1 MKFSLQ
7 VDELAS
13 DARFPLQDFLLPSS
27 HYLLKQQLDHM
38 ESVAAKDQSKG
49 SGSKNEK
56 ADEGWKS
63 AMMKYCIATRTRLS
77 ACAVP
82 QHIAEGR

>member
-13 DARFPLQDFLLPSS
+13 DAHFPLQDFLLPSS

-49 SGSKNEK
+49 SGSTK
-56 ADEGWKS
+56 
-63 AMMKYCIATRTRLS
+63 
-77 ACAVP
+77 
-82 QHIAEGR
+82 